1 MRSFFFKDKKCEVDH
16 FNYYIPRQVIEDTEQ
31 ILSDFSSKRYP
42 CEEIVYWAGV
52 REGSK
57 SIVRLVVAPD
67 AKTDSGRAIVS
78 HDANFYFVKALSVRN
93 FVQIAQVHTHPSS
106 WVGHSM
112 GDSKH
117 AAFKVR
123 GLLSIVVPVYC
134 KKGMLPLEKRCGVHR
149 FDGDR
154 FIRLTQKYVGKHF
167 HILNNEES
175 EIKDLRE

>member
-1 MRSFFFKDKKCEVDH
+1 MKGLFFHDKKCDVDD
-16 FNYYIPRQVIEDTEQ
+16 FNYYIPRQAIGDTER

-52 REGSK
+52 REGNRSM
-57 SIVRLVVAPD
+57 VRLVVAPD

-78 HDANFYFVKALSVRN
+78 QDANFYFIKALSARK

-106 WVGHSM
+106 WVGHSL
-112 GDSKH
+112 GDSKY
-117 AAFKVR
+117 AAFKVKC
-123 GLLSIVVPVYC
+123 LLSIVVPVYC

-154 FIRLTQKYVGKHF
+154 FVRLSKKYVGTHF
-167 HILNNEES
+167 HILDNEES
-175 EIKDLRE
+175 AIEDLRE